1 MVPHWYSTAVF
12 DYRST
17 MVLSEAT
24 KERPTRGCAGLYQ
37 MTRSTMRGTRSWC
50 SSRCCSQSRR
60 SHRQCE
66 SPWSSTES
74 RSESSDC
81 YSTKLRSSSTSS
93 RPWIC
98 STRTGY
104 LTRPMTAMIRTYS
117 MIDWPRRRVVSGATP
132 PRGEIAAACICGS
145 LRSGFADTDLSV
157 CLSQNSTSD
166 MPQRQFPIFTYS
178 TVPVW

>member
-132 PRGEIAAACICGS
+132 PPWRNCRCMHLRLPSLRVCRYRPERMPLTKQHVRHAAAAIPY
-145 LRSGFADTDLSV
+145 LHL
-157 CLSQNSTSD
+157 
-166 MPQRQFPIFTYS
+166 
-178 TVPVW
+178 